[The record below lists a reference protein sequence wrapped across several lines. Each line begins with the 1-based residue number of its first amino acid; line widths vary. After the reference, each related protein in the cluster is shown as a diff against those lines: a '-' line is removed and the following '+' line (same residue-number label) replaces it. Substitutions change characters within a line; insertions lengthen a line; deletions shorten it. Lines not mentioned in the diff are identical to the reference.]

1 MIFITLDASNNTT
14 MNITI
19 NTLEDVKNFVHIL
32 MEEENLNFHPD
43 SSFEDYV
50 HNDTGEPYYTEEQ
63 AAVRNALINDCFEL
77 GNRLGVDT
85 HELMC
90 NVGFEL
96 IRMRLRLR

>member
-1 MIFITLDASNNTT
+1 
-14 MNITI
+14 MNITAI

-43 SSFEDYV
+43 TPFEDYI
-50 HNDTGEPYYTEEQ
+50 YYETRRPCYSEAE
-63 AAVRNALINDCFEL
+63 ATLRNRLLNECFEL

-90 NVGFEL
+90 EVGNEIQDL
-96 IRMRLRLR
+96 QDQ